1 MNTYNGILL
10 IIGVLAVVLFIGA
23 KGGKAEWLV
32 NFILRGVLGMM
43 MIYFVNYFLA
53 VRGFP
58 MGIGYNLVNF
68 LTSGILGFPG
78 VLLLYGINIYMIL

>member
-1 MNTYNGILL
+1 MNTYSGILS
-10 IIGVLAVVLFIGA
+10 IIGVLAVVLIIGA
-23 KGGKAEWLV
+23 KGGRAEWMI

-53 VRGFP
+53 SRNFD